1 MNDSGLQKN
10 GNGTIRFLFENSIFL
25 IAGAVVALVWA
36 NIDHHTYHDFV
47 HIPLIGEHASD
58 TEEGHATETVESSGH
73 HGIDLHFLVNDLL
86 MAFFF
91 AIAMKEVFESL
102 LPGGAL
108 HGRKKWPLP
117 ALATVGGM
125 AGPAGMYLL
134 LVGSLGMWD
143 DFSRGW
149 AVPCATD
156 IAFSYMV
163 AKIIFKN
170 PKHVAIAFL
179 LTLAILD
186 DAGGLGILAV
196 GYPQKPLE
204 PIWFL
209 LTATSMITAL
219 VFHKVLKLHSFWW
232 YICIPG
238 AMCWYSFNE
247 AGIHAALGLCPI
259 IPFLPHAKTDI
270 GIFAM
275 EERNRHDTLSEF
287 EHWWKRPVELFLG
300 LFGLMNA
307 GVVMSSVGTGTWVV
321 LASLL
326 IGKPLGIVGMTLL
339 GEKCFGLKLPD
350 GMTHRHLII
359 VGVIAGLGFTVAL
372 FVAAAAFIEPGS
384 IQDQV
389 KMGALLSFGAA
400 PLALLV
406 AKLLR
411 MKP

>member
-1 MNDSGLQKN
+1 MTNSAVKKN
-10 GNGTIRFLFENSIFL
+10 GAITFLLENSAFL
-25 IAGAVVALVWA
+25 IVGALVALVWA
-36 NIDHHTYHDFV
+36 NTDAHSYNDFV
-47 HIPLIGEHASD
+47 HIPLIG
-58 TEEGHATETVESSGH
+58 GHGEGH
-73 HGIDLHFLVNDLL
+73 HGIDLHFLVNDVL

-117 ALATVGGM
+117 AMATVGGM
-125 AGPAGMYLL
+125 AGPAGMYLC
-134 LVGSLGMWD
+134 LVAMLGMWD

-156 IAFSYMV
+156 IAFSYMIG
-163 AKIIFKN
+163 KIIFKD
-170 PKHVAIAFL
+170 PKHVAITFL

-196 GYPQKPLE
+196 GYPQKPLQ
-204 PIWFL
+204 PLWLL
-209 LTATSMITAL
+209 LTMSSMLTAY
-219 VFHKVLKLHSFWW
+219 VFHKAFSLQSFWW
-232 YICIPG
+232 YIAIPG
-238 AMCWYSFNE
+238 VMCWYSFYE
-247 AGIHAALGLCPI
+247 TGIHAALGLCPI
-259 IPFLPHAKTDI
+259 IPFLPHAKTDL
-270 GIFAM
+270 GIFAK
-275 EERNRHDTLSEF
+275 EELGRHDTLNEF
-287 EHWWKRPVELFLG
+287 EHWWKKPVELILG

-307 GVVMSSVGTGTWVV
+307 GVVMSSVGAGTWIV
-321 LASLL
+321 LSSLL
-326 IGKPLGIVGMTLL
+326 IGKPLGIVGMALL

-350 GMTHRHLII
+350 GMTHKHLVI

-372 FVAAAAFIEPGS
+372 FVAAAAFVEPGP

-400 PLALLV
+400 GLAVLT

-411 MKP
+411 MKL